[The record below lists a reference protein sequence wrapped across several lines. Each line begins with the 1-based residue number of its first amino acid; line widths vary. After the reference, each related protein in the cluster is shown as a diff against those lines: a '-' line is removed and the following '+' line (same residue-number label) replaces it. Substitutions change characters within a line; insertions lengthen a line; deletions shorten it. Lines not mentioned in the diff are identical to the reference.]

1 MIKRTKSKFIAIAM
15 LSVTLVLAVLM
26 TVLNIMNYARVDQEA
41 EALLS
46 FLAENGGRFPE
57 ETMSSPRSEP
67 NDEMGS
73 SGEMT
78 ATEEAASGEMAVTGE
93 IRPSGEM
100 GGEASAAAGEAL
112 KEDIASLGGKFA
124 EDERF
129 TSDDFV
135 QAVADVLEER
145 TETVMVTPVPVTSA
159 PASGEM
165 GAARGG
171 ERKEQRRGFTQ
182 ETPYETRYFSVT
194 LSGDGTVLESDTTQ
208 IAAVTAEQ
216 AGVMAQGLYAAGQT
230 SGYYVNY
237 KYLMQ
242 PLEEGVQYVFLDCT
256 TDRTAAEDFL
266 RISVLVSLCG
276 MAVFYLLVLILSGWV
291 IKPMAASYD
300 KQKEFITNAGHELK
314 TPLAVIGSCT
324 DVLELEQGENK
335 WITGIRNQVARLGV
349 LTQELVAL
357 ARMDEGKTL
366 DKEEFDLSVAVLEE
380 LEQFRV
386 SAEQQ
391 GLTMSL
397 DIQPCIIYRGN
408 QASLRQLAA
417 ILGDNAVK
425 YTVPEGEI
433 SFRLTKKGRKIYL
446 TGTNP
451 AEGLEAGDQSRLLE
465 RFYRGDVSHSSET
478 SGYGIGLSLAASI
491 AAAHGGKIEA
501 RSEDGKSFT
510 IAVQL

>member
-1 MIKRTKSKFIAIAM
+1 MIKRTKNKFIAIAM
-15 LSVTLVLAVLM
+15 ISVTLVLVVLM
-26 TVLNIMNYARVDQEA
+26 TVLNVMNYAQVDQEA
-41 EALLS
+41 EELLS
-46 FLAENGGRFPE
+46 FLAENGGRFPD
-57 ETMSSPRSEP
+57 ETINGPRGEP
-67 NDEMGS
+67 SDEMGG
-73 SGEMT
+73 SGEM
-78 ATEEAASGEMAVTGE
+78 AVTEEAASGEMAVTGE
-93 IRPSGEM
+93 ISSSGEMGVVGPTEASGEM
-100 GGEASAAAGEAL
+100 GG
-112 KEDIASLGGKFA
+112 
-124 EDERF
+124 
-129 TSDDFV
+129 
-135 QAVADVLEER
+135 
-145 TETVMVTPVPVTSA
+145 P
-159 PASGEM
+159 
-165 GAARGG
+165 GG
-171 ERKEQRRGFTQ
+171 ERKEQRRSFTM

-194 LSGDGTVLESDTTQ
+194 LSGDGTVLESDTAQ

-216 AGVMAQGLYAAGQT
+216 AEVMAQSLYAAGQT

-237 KYLMQ
+237 KYVMQ
-242 PLEEGVQYVFLDCT
+242 PLDEGVQYVFLDCT
-256 TDRTAAEDFL
+256 TDRMAAEDFL
-266 RISVLVSLCG
+266 RTSLLVSLCG
-276 MAVFYLLVLILSGWV
+276 MVVFYLLVLILSGWV

-314 TPLAVIGSCT
+314 TPLTVIGSCT

-335 WITGIRNQVARLGV
+335 WITGIRDQVARLGV

-386 SAEQQ
+386 SAERR
-391 GLTMSL
+391 GLTLSL

-408 QASLRQLAA
+408 QAALRQLAA

-425 YTVPEGEI
+425 YTVSEGEI
-433 SFRLTKKGRKIYL
+433 SFRLMKKGRKIYL

-465 RFYRGDVSHSSET
+465 RFYRGDTSHSSET

-491 AAAHGGKIEA
+491 AAAHGGKIDA

-510 IAVQL
+510 ITVQL

>member
-1 MIKRTKSKFIAIAM
+1 MIKKTKNKFIAIAM
-15 LSVTLVLAVLM
+15 LSVTLVLVVLM
-26 TVLNIMNYARVDQEA
+26 TVLNVMNYARVDQEA
-41 EALLS
+41 EELLS

-57 ETMSSPRSEP
+57 GNGGPAGGASGEPSGEPGGASSEP
-67 NDEMGS
+67 SAES
-73 SGEMT
+73 SGEMSGE
-78 ATEEAASGEMAVTGE
+78 AAAEEAAAE
-93 IRPSGEM
+93 
-100 GGEASAAAGEAL
+100 EAL
-112 KEDIASLGGKFA
+112 KENILSLGGKFS

-129 TSDDFV
+129 ISDDFI
-135 QAVADVLEER
+135 QAVADALEER
-145 TETVMVTPVPVTSA
+145 AEPVAVTPVPATPA

-165 GAARGG
+165 GAGPQG
-171 ERKEQRRGFTQ
+171 ERKAPRRGFTV

-194 LSGDGTVLESDTTQ
+194 LSGDGTVLESDTAQ

-216 AGVMAQGLYAAGQT
+216 AEVIAQSLFETGQT
-230 SGYYVNY
+230 EGYYVNY

-242 PLEEGVQYVFLDCT
+242 PVNEGVQYVFLDCT

-266 RISVLVSLCG
+266 RTSVLVSLCG

-335 WITGIRNQVARLGV
+335 WITGIRDQVARLGV
-349 LTQELVAL
+349 LTGELMAL

-366 DKEEFDLSVAVLEE
+366 DKEDFDLSVAVLEE

-386 SAEQQ
+386 SAERQ
-391 GLTMSL
+391 GLTLSL
-397 DIQPCIIYRGN
+397 DIQPSIIYRGN

-417 ILGDNAVK
+417 ILGDNAIK
-425 YTVPEGEI
+425 YTAPEGEV
-433 SFRLTKKGRKIYL
+433 SFRLTKKGRKICL

-451 AEGLEAGDQSRLLE
+451 AEGLEPGDQSRLLE
-465 RFYRGDVSHSSET
+465 RFYRGDTSHSSET

-491 AAAHGGKIEA
+491 AAAHGGKIDI
-501 RSEDGKSFT
+501 RSEDGKFLT
-510 IAVQL
+510 ITVQL